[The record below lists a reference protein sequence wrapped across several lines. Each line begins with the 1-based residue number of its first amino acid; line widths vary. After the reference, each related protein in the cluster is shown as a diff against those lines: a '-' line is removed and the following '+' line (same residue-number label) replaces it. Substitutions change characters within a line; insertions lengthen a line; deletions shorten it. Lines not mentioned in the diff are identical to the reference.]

1 MTTAANL
8 DLVRSSYRAK
18 QTRTDN
24 YFDPHEALK
33 YRSAWRSRHVPVGL
47 AGAQNRHRLIHSGVV
62 YAPLSPPS
70 TRKVDAVT

>member
-1 MTTAANL
+1 VTTAANL

-47 AGAQNRHRLIHSGVV
+47 AGARRTG
-62 YAPLSPPS
+62 
-70 TRKVDAVT
+70 TG